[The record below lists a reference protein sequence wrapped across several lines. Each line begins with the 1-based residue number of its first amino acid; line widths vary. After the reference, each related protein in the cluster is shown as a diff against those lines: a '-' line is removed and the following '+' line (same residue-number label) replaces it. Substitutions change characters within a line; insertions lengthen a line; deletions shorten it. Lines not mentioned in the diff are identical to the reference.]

1 MGATEGEGGKR
12 DAREPDTTGVTVR
25 DHALI
30 RYCTQAGRHQQSA
43 LISIVSQ
50 PWYLYAND
58 DSVIDSEFNRRRR
71 SSGMTLRIIM
81 HHVRY
86 YCV

>member
-1 MGATEGEGGKR
+1 MGATEGDGGKPER

-30 RYCTQAGRHQQSA
+30 RYDTQAGHQQSA

-58 DSVIDSEFNRRRR
+58 DSVIGSEFNRR
-71 SSGMTLRIIM
+71 SSRVTLRIIM
-81 HHVRY
+81 HRVQY